1 MEGLLT
7 DVMFEI
13 PERGPTAA
21 AQAHVM
27 AVLLDEE
34 GVLSNS
40 GARIVAEHEM
50 QAAVAADASGQAGSG
65 GSFDGAAEPIA
76 AEVQ

>member
-1 MEGLLT
+1 
-7 DVMFEI
+7 
-13 PERGPTAA
+13 
-21 AQAHVM
+21 M